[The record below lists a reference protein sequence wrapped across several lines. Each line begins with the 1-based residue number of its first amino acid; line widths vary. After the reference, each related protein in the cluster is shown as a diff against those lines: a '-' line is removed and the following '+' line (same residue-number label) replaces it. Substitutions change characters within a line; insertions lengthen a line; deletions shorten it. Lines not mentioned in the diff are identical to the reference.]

1 MTRDL
6 NIMIACNLSVSLRV
20 DLEMV
25 VSDVAL
31 PTNGSLQ
38 EAPRR
43 RWPLLLAP
51 AIPALCRPLPRWRR
65 QSRTRHLILIVADAS
80 SAIDFSSTHS
90 RARCRA

>member
-1 MTRDL
+1 
-6 NIMIACNLSVSLRV
+6 MIACNLSNHDRV
-20 DLEMV
+20 KV
-25 VSDVAL
+25 VSAANI
-31 PTNGSLQ
+31 NGSLQ

-65 QSRTRHLILIVADAS
+65 QSNTRHLILIVADAS
-80 SAIDFSSTHS
+80 AAIDFSSTHS